1 MIAGLHC
8 SMDIRMLFVCV
19 RVAPGGLAML
29 YLYVLC
35 VEYVQKTKNNNT
47 LSNAM
52 SCLIERMAK
61 LISTAHSQPTRSF
74 MCILKIIDTVYILFL
89 LLLRFVLSL
98 THKANALSPEEPRP
112 STKEPKRLTTWRAE
126 LMPTSAVTDA
136 CTEASVSIK
145 PAAQVK
151 SQRLQCGNVGV
162 VVQISIPGLHGQ
174 IEQCFFGKPHL
185 TSGFFF
191 SRCERGNRPCSCNP
205 SKAGFIWTSESGRR
219 PKDQHL
225 ASRLQEL
232 ENHR

>member
-74 MCILKIIDTVYILFL
+74 MCVLKIFDMCVYIYI
-89 LLLRFVLSL
+89 VL
-98 THKANALSPEEPRP
+98 
-112 STKEPKRLTTWRAE
+112 
-126 LMPTSAVTDA
+126 VTA
-136 CTEASVSIK
+136 TLCLV
-145 PAAQVK
+145 
-151 SQRLQCGNVGV
+151 
-162 VVQISIPGLHGQ
+162 
-174 IEQCFFGKPHL
+174 PH
-185 TSGFFF
+185 S
-191 SRCERGNRPCSCNP
+191 
-205 SKAGFIWTSESGRR
+205 
-219 PKDQHL
+219 
-225 ASRLQEL
+225 
-232 ENHR
+232 